1 MIHNPPRHSR
11 RSPRGVQ
18 PDTRRGVTLL
28 ELILAI
34 SLGLLLIGGI
44 YAAID
49 QSARQANIG
58 KVEIERLQ
66 IARAVLRRIEL
77 DLRAAMFSVETA
89 ISDGSSVGAN
99 SVTTDSDSDSGTD
112 EESAE
117 GSGSGTGTGTGTSG
131 GTSGTNADATTTTI
145 VADEDSE
152 SVWTGSL
159 GIRGTATELWIDLS
173 HSRRNLTFTTS
184 AVNAA
189 SDLKTVTYFLSN
201 SSQPVQNLEVS
212 PVTVYD
218 ADGIGLGRSEGD
230 RSILRAANAAGGAL
244 PGTAQVLAPE
254 INQLQFR
261 YFDGLSWYPNWD
273 SATSGAL
280 PRAVEITI
288 GFEAPENVSGYL
300 GNSEVSPSTQT
311 FRLVV
316 AIPVSDPLPAEDF

>member
-1 MIHNPPRHSR
+1 MIRCRARCAS
-11 RSPRGVQ
+11 Q
-18 PDTRRGVTLL
+18 PLPGSQPCPQPVARRGVTLL

-89 ISDGSSVGAN
+89 ISDGASVGAN
-99 SVTTDSDSDSGTD
+99 SVSTEDSESDSGAD
-112 EESAE
+112 GESEED
-117 GSGSGTGTGTGTSG
+117 SGTGLSE
-131 GTSGTNADATTTTI
+131 GTSGTSDGSTTTTI

-159 GIRGTATELWIDLS
+159 GIRGTANELWIDLS
-173 HSRRNLTFTTS
+173 HSRRSLSFTTS
-184 AVNAA
+184 AVNAV

-201 SSQPVQNLEVS
+201 SSQPAENLEAS
-212 PVTVYD
+212 PVMVYD

-261 YFDGLSWYPNWD
+261 YFDGVSWSANWD

-300 GNSEVSPSTQT
+300 GNSEVSPTTQT